1 MKFAFAI
8 ITAIAGLAIANPV
21 AEPVN
26 NDLADNLLEKRCK
39 GGDDHCSR
47 DDECCSVS
55 YPSWQCSTLSTDYDE
70 RSINALT

>member
-8 ITAIAGLAIANPV
+8 IAAIAGLAIANPV

-47 DDECCSVS
+47 DDECCSHKCTHRYASV
-55 YPSWQCSTLSTDYDE
+55 YRCDY
-70 RSINALT
+70 